1 MFPLSPDEQ
10 AWFWALAAPSLAV
23 LAMVLFNLAVWPR
36 GRARGRIAGRV
47 SVCIPARNEARNI
60 VTCVRAALAGT
71 QRPDEVLVYDDGST
85 DGTGEILDRLCETER
100 ALRVVRGGE
109 LPPGWL
115 GKPWACHR
123 LWEEAT
129 GDVLIYLDADTVP
142 SETCLA
148 RLGWVLEHWKADFL
162 TATPRQA
169 TGTLTEQAVVPLLDL
184 RFLVWPLPLVWLAR
198 SPRIRVTSGQ
208 IMAVRRRALERA
220 GGWEAA
226 AAEVADDAA
235 MGKRVK
241 ETGGRVVY
249 AQGQNLATG
258 RLFEGRSDLWLGLS
272 KIFYHR
278 LVRRPVLL
286 VLALLLC
293 AALFA
298 PYVGLFLAIVR
309 DESGVLLWPSLV
321 GVAANVAFRAATAFR
336 LRQSSSGILLHPLGL
351 VWIFFIALNSFRL
364 SRRGTLDWRGRKYSL
379 RGRIADA
386 ESL

>member
-1 MFPLSPDEQ
+1 MFPLSPHEQ
-10 AWFWALAAPSLAV
+10 AWFWALGAPPLAV
-23 LAMVLFNLAVWPR
+23 LAMVLLNLAVWPR
-36 GRARGRIAGRV
+36 GRAKGRIAGRV
-47 SVCIPARNEARNI
+47 SVCIPARNEARSI
-60 VTCVRAALAGT
+60 VTCVRAVLAGT

-85 DGTGEILDRLCETER
+85 DGTGEILERLCETER
-100 ALRVVRGGE
+100 ALRVVPGGE

-123 LWEEAT
+123 LYEEAA
-129 GDVLIYLDADTVP
+129 GDVLVYLDADTVP
-142 SETCLA
+142 TPTCLA
-148 RLGWVLEHWKADFL
+148 RLGWVLEHWKADL
-162 TATPRQA
+162 VTATPKQV

-184 RFLVWPLPLVWLAR
+184 RFLVWPLPLVWRTR

-208 IMAVRRRALERA
+208 IMAVRREALARA

-226 AAEVADDAA
+226 AGEVADDAA
-235 MGKRVK
+235 MGKRMK
-241 ETGGRVVY
+241 EVGGRVVY

-258 RLFEGRSDLWLGLS
+258 RLFEGRADLWLGLS

-286 VLALLLC
+286 ALALLLC
-293 AALFA
+293 ALLFA
-298 PYVGLFLAIVR
+298 PYVGLFQALVNGWR
-309 DESGVLLWPSLV
+309 VLLWPSLF
-321 GVAANVAFRAATAFR
+321 GVAANVAIRSATALR

-351 VWIFFIALNSFRL
+351 VWLFFIAINSFRL

-379 RGRIADA
+379 GGRMVDS